1 MGLAYL
7 PTFTHNHKNQPNV
20 GKHIIHWVFGLGK
33 HIANVSAARQDALDD
48 EATQGAPEKN
58 IPTNQEREI
67 RAMKINGPLGCFF
80 WGGRYLGM
88 K

>member
-48 EATQGAPEKN
+48 EATQGAPEKHPN
-58 IPTNQEREI
+58 KPGKRTSSHE
-67 RAMKINGPLGCFF
+67 KHGPLGCFF
-80 WGGRYLGM
+80 GGRYLGM